1 MDLVK
6 FVICTLA
13 SRVHMTFYILTKG
26 HIVPGNQGTHDKLS
40 QIQAFFR
47 LSALL
52 CCKDKSPKQKV
63 LIMIVMPLF
72 YNPQQLS
79 NFFSDSFFM
88 IKNSEIIY
96 HSNFDYLKSEPLFA
110 KIYNPI
116 EFTLCWH
123 YYNCKMIWGGHI
135 DNCKVSSKND

>member
-6 FVICTLA
+6 FVICTLI
-13 SRVHMTFYILTKG
+13 SRVHITFFEYQKGMQSLETRVHILPKG
-26 HIVPGNQGTHDKLS
+26 HTVPGNQGTHDKLS

-116 EFTLCWH
+116 EFTLC
-123 YYNCKMIWGGHI
+123 
-135 DNCKVSSKND
+135 